1 MLIPQFSI
9 RWLLALTAVC
19 AVIFSIVG
27 LAVRGSEWAAGVSI
41 GIGSLVILGMVYG
54 TLFAVVWLFS
64 VVTSS
69 LGGRRAR
76 SGQSPFRTESA
87 AGGPTA
93 PSHEVPATPIVL
105 D

>member
-27 LAVRGSEWAAGVSI
+27 LAIRGNAWAAGVSI
-41 GIGSLVILGMVYG
+41 GIGSLVVLGLVYG
-54 TLFAVVWLFS
+54 ALFAMVWVFS
-64 VVTSS
+64 VVTSFR
-69 LGGRRAR
+69 GRRAR
-76 SGQSPFRTESA
+76 LGQSPFRAESA
-87 AGGPTA
+87 AGGATSPFR
-93 PSHEVPATPIVL
+93 EIPATPIVL